1 MLIKIK
7 SRIEKEIPAYLNRLN
22 KACRLSRASP
32 LLFNTIR
39 EFVLRSGKRVR
50 PILFIIGYLGFTK
63 KTAPGLYSSALSIE
77 FLHDYMLVHDDIIDK
92 SYTRRG
98 KPAMHKALDNYLKK
112 YKGIKFNG
120 QDLAIVAGDVMYAI
134 SIHAFLSIKEDPFR
148 KETALRKFI
157 EAAIYTGSGEFI
169 ELVCGAKNIKDI
181 SKEEIFQV
189 YDYKTACYTFATPL
203 AVGAILAGASK
214 SESDRLFRY
223 GIYLGRAFQ
232 IKDDILGMFSHENKI
247 GKSMLT
253 DLREAK
259 KTILIWCAYN
269 NSGSIIKKEIQK
281 ILAKPDAGKNDLLR
295 MRDIMTGSGALE
307 SVKNE
312 IQQLIKRSKRELACS
327 KISIEYKNSLDAY
340 SRKILN
346 L

>member
-7 SRIEKEIPAYLNRLN
+7 NRIEKEIPVYLDRLN
-22 KACRLSRASP
+22 KACRLSRGSP

-39 EFVLRSGKRVR
+39 EFALRGGKRLR
-50 PILFIIGYLGFTK
+50 PVLFIIGYLGHTK
-63 KTAPGLYSSALSIE
+63 KPAAGLYTCALSIE

-92 SYTRRG
+92 SDTRRG
-98 KPAMHKALDNYLKK
+98 KPAMHKALDNHLKK
-112 YKGIKFNG
+112 YRRIKFNG
-120 QDLAIVAGDVMYAI
+120 QDLAIVAGDVIYAV
-134 SIHAFLSIKEDPFR
+134 SIHSFLSIKEDPYR
-148 KETALRKFI
+148 KEAALRKFI

-181 SKEEIFQV
+181 SKEEIFRV
-189 YDYKTACYTFATPL
+189 YDYKTACYTFAAPL
-203 AVGAILAGASK
+203 AMGAILAGASK
-214 SESDRLFRY
+214 SESERLFRY

-232 IKDDILGMFSHENKI
+232 IKDDILGMFGQENKI

-259 KTILIWCAYN
+259 KTFLIWLAYN
-269 NSGSIIKKEIQK
+269 ISGSIIKKEIRK

-295 MRDIMTGSGALE
+295 MRDIMTSSGALE
-307 SVKNE
+307 SAKNE
-312 IQQLIKRSKRELACS
+312 IQQLIKRSQRELARS
-327 KISIEYKNSLDAY
+327 TMSIEYKNSLNAY
-340 SRKILN
+340 SQKILN